1 MKLHD
6 LLPPNPTQTFSK
18 VVKTEAGDDLEGSAE
33 FFAFDLRHAEGS
45 SEWLNSVKELAKDK
59 KALTKLPGEWVVS
72 ARQGEIT
79 VNYTPF
85 SFKVLTDRYARY
97 LDTTQMDDE
106 RYKWECVQIF
116 QAGWKRLEEGEIDF
130 ATFFKGLRFDNL
142 VHYFST
148 SAWNTL
154 VEHDA
159 ERFKYELNAL
169 YNEDVPLEKRIK
181 NFSEEVTRVY
191 IEATNDV
198 SKNTG
203 QNERAIGVLLAFRYP
218 DRYALYK
225 DDFYKTLAKCLGHKP
240 LPKWKKYVHYMAL
253 VNDFKTQ
260 HMGQCE
266 DIIAITNRLT
276 ADEKYYP
283 DQEHMLLIQ
292 NIFYRVLSATMDL
305 APSAEVNELATIQ
318 MNVKHTPSNET
329 HPSSAV
335 PTNQILFG
343 PPGTGKTYLL
353 SSKYFPKYTAS
364 QSNISKEVYL
374 TELVAQLTWWQV
386 IAIALKD
393 LGPSR
398 VNTLLEHP
406 WVEMKSRQSNSKNVR
421 ATLWGA
427 LQMHTPPES
436 TTVAYKQRQM
446 PYLFDKGDA
455 SRWKL
460 LEEEYLN
467 NAAELEQI
475 RLDAQNFAP
484 KPDKVVKRYVF
495 TTFHQSFTYEDFIEG
510 LKPDLDDE
518 AGDLR
523 YIIEDGVFKALCKRA
538 DADPEHR
545 YAIFIDEINRGNIAA
560 IFGELITLI
569 EPDKRKGCENALSVT
584 LPYSKTAFSVP
595 PNLDIYGTMN
605 TADRSVE
612 ALDTALRRRFSFLE
626 MPPQPALIASAGQ
639 AKESKGS
646 VNGIHLP
653 TLLERVNNRIEQLLD
668 KDHLIGHAYFMT
680 VDDLKTLKQTFR
692 DKIIPL
698 LQEYFFGDFG
708 KIGLVLGSGF
718 VNVKAS
724 ANSNIFADFPGY
736 ESGDLSDRMVYNI
749 ASIDAMTDEDF
760 IAALVKGKLVDS
772 HVNEDIAAT

>member
-6 LLPPNPTQTFSK
+6 LLPPNPSQAFSK
-18 VVKTEAGDDLEGSAE
+18 VVKTEAGAGLQGNAE
-33 FFAFDLRHAEGS
+33 FFAFDVRHAAGS
-45 SEWLNSVKELAKDK
+45 EEWLNSVKELASDK
-59 KALTKLPGEWVVS
+59 KAVAQLPGEWVAS
-72 ARQGEIT
+72 ARQGEIS

-97 LDTTQMDDE
+97 LDATQMDDE
-106 RYKWECVQIF
+106 RYKWERVQEF
-116 QAGWKRLEEGEIDF
+116 QKGWDDYQKGLSDF
-130 ATFFKGLRFDNL
+130 TSFFKKLRFDNL

-148 SAWNTL
+148 IAWRTVL
-154 VEHDA
+154 EHDA
-159 ERFKYELNAL
+159 SRFEAAL
-169 YNEDVPLEKRIK
+169 MDLYDEQKPLDGRITT
-181 NFSEEVTRVY
+181 FSEVVKAHLL
-191 IEATNDV
+191 EARGDEAK
-198 SKNTG
+198 SHG
-203 QNERAIGVLLAFRYP
+203 QDERSIGVLLAFRYP

-225 DDFYKTLAKCLGHKP
+225 DDFYKTLAKCLGQKP
-240 LPKWKKYVHYMAL
+240 LPKWKKFTHYMAL
-253 VNDFKTQ
+253 VHDFKAQ
-260 HMGQCE
+260 HLGQCE

-283 DQEHMLLIQ
+283 DHEHMLLIQ
-292 NIFYRVLSATMDL
+292 NIFYRMLGATADLST
-305 APSAEVNELATIQ
+305 PAEVNEPEAIQ
-318 MNVKHTPSNET
+318 MNAKH
-329 HPSSAV
+329 SSSTVNHTSIVA

-353 SSKYFPKYTAS
+353 SSKYFPKYTTS
-364 QSNISKEVYL
+364 QSNISKEEYTAEV
-374 TELVAQLTWWQV
+374 VAQLTWWQV

-406 WVEMKSRQSNSKNVR
+406 WVELKSRQSNSKNVR

-436 TTVAYKQRQM
+436 TTVANKQRQM

-467 NAAELEQI
+467 NAGELEQI
-475 RLDAQNFAP
+475 RLDAKNFTP
-484 KPDKVVKRYVF
+484 KADKVVKRYVF

-523 YIIEDGVFKALCKRA
+523 YVIEDGVFKALCKRA
-538 DADPEHR
+538 DADPENR

-569 EPDKRKGCENALSVT
+569 EPDKRKGCANALSVT
-584 LPYSKTAFSVP
+584 LPYSKAAFSVP
-595 PNLDIYGTMN
+595 ANLDIYGTMN

-612 ALDTALRRRFSFLE
+612 ALDTALRRRFSFVE

-653 TLLERVNNRIEQLLD
+653 TLLQRINERIEQLLD
-668 KDHLIGHAYFMT
+668 KDHLIGHAYFMQ
-680 VDDLKTLKQTFR
+680 VADLASLKQTFR

-718 VNVKAS
+718 VSVKS
-724 ANSNIFADFPGY
+724 SGNSSIFADFAGY
-736 ESGDLSDRMVYNI
+736 ESGDLSDRMVYSI
-749 ASIDAMTDEDF
+749 ASIDAMTDEEF
-760 IAALVKGKLVDS
+760 TAALVKGKLADAMVT
-772 HVNEDIAAT
+772 EGTTTA